1 MVEFRRARAALLAGT
16 AAVAAY
22 SIGNQ
27 IERLLRRTSL
37 SFGVAATTLVGNSL
51 GAQQQD
57 VAVQRG
63 RSANL
68 VGVVAMILCGLPVM
82 LLARPF
88 MALFTDVPEVIA
100 IGVIYLWAVAL
111 AEPFMCLGITAG
123 GALRG
128 AGDTKPT
135 LYYTI
140 IAQ

>member
-1 MVEFRRARAALLAGT
+1 
-16 AAVAAY
+16 
-22 SIGNQ
+22 
-27 IERLLRRTSL
+27 
-37 SFGVAATTLVGNSL
+37 
-51 GAQQQD
+51 
-57 VAVQRG
+57 VQRG

-140 IAQ
+140 IAQWLVRLPMGYVLAFSFGLQEHGLWIALVLLSVVQGLLTWRKFRRGLWLDREI